1 MGKRNMK
8 HRLEFWKYTI
18 FEYEEATEHLN
29 EMAAR
34 GWALR
39 EITLAWMPVACYE
52 KDDGADGYTYTAE
65 VMTELEDEDLLV
77 LCQDAG
83 WERILQLRNGRK
95 HDRRHMVRH
104 EPARLHGRRM
114 DQTDLAKDCAGMG
127 RHVPGRDGLLYGSQR
142 FVADMKDI
150 GGALWHVNS

>member
-1 MGKRNMK
+1 MK

-52 KDDGADGYTYTAE
+52 KDDGADGYTYTVE

-83 WERILQLRNGRK
+83 WERILQCATAGSTIGVIWCVMSPLVFMAG
-95 HDRRHMVRH
+95 
-104 EPARLHGRRM
+104 AWIRLIWQKNVLGWGVMCLGVMAFFM
-114 DQTDLAKDCAGMG
+114 DLS
-127 RHVPGRDGLLYGSQR
+127 V
-142 FVADMKDI
+142 
-150 GGALWHVNS
+150 LWQI